1 MPEIGQPM
9 SALGSVGLA
18 LGAGFVVSALISYL
32 LSKRLG
38 LVNSAQPAAQGDGG
52 SASV

>member
-1 MPEIGQPM
+1 M
-9 SALGSVGLA
+9 SALGSIGLA

-38 LVNSAQPAAQGDGG
+38 LVNSAGAAAQGDGG
-52 SASV
+52 SASM